1 MSVNG
6 RMIDQPSARNRL
18 AAELAVGL
26 ARRLW
31 MTLHYDA
38 TDAGFCWHQAQN
50 PFEDAFAVL
59 WELGVALA
67 ATGSDD
73 QGMTRQQYAVYA
85 TQHPGEEY
93 PCSLKFFPASETR
106 AGVLAYGELP
116 DALFGRLLEAYVGN
130 ACEYGPVGTQLC
142 SSQEPFKPMA
152 EFEREIGALVKC
164 GYAERCR
171 GMVKWTD
178 KIAPVMQVADFW
190 EAPAVV
196 IPDEARAQVEDL
208 IRSGQRL
215 AAAIAI
221 RHIAN
226 VGITQAQ
233 AHVDE
238 LERAPQRTDKIAPVM
253 RVEPCWD
260 DSRPQIKTLP
270 HDVQQRVNIL
280 LQDRNPIAAI
290 ALVRAETGAG
300 LVECKAYVDDL
311 AQKSHPIPPHRPRR

>member
-6 RMIDQPSARNRL
+6 GMIDQPSARTRL

-67 ATGSDD
+67 ATESDN
-73 QGMTRQQYAVYA
+73 QGMTRQQYAAYA
-85 TQHPGEEY
+85 TQHPGKED
-93 PCSLKFFPASETR
+93 PCSLKFFPAPETR
-106 AGVLAYGELP
+106 EGMLAYGELP
-116 DALFGRLLEAYVGN
+116 EALFGRLLAAYVGN
-130 ACEYGPVGTQLC
+130 ACDYGPDGTQLC
-142 SSQEPFKPMA
+142 SDREPFKPTV
-152 EFEREIGALVKC
+152 EFEREISALVAC
-164 GYAERCR
+164 EYAERC
-171 GMVKWTD
+171 GDMVKWTD
-178 KIAPVMQVADFW
+178 KIAPVMQVEGFW
-190 EAPAVV
+190 EAPAVI
-196 IPDEARAQVEDL
+196 IPDEAGAQVKDL

-221 RHIAN
+221 RHSAK
-226 VGITQAQ
+226 VGIAQAQ

-238 LERAPQRTDKIAPVM
+238 LERALQRTGNIAPVGHAEHC
-253 RVEPCWD
+253 RD
-260 DSRPQIKTLP
+260 DSRPRIETLP
-270 HDVQQRVNIL
+270 HDVQERVNIL
-280 LQDRNPIAAI
+280 VQDRNPIAAI
-290 ALVRAETGAG
+290 AFVRAETGAG

-311 AQKSHPIPPHRPRR
+311 ARKSHPMPPHRPRS